1 MSAFA
6 VESDEDER
14 KCSSNATSATSII
27 TDKEIEEVIRETL
40 NAENKPSELHLQD
53 KIEDLEFELDCYKE
67 NNKDIEKR
75 IKALRLLLNAFDYSR
90 FSGDNKVYLTK
101 IIQKMKYL
109 IT

>member
-6 VESDEDER
+6 VGSDEEER
-14 KCSSNATSATSII
+14 KCSSYATSAII
-27 TDKEIEEVIRETL
+27 TDKEIEEVIHETL
-40 NAENKPSELHLQD
+40 NEENKPSELHLQD

-75 IKALRLLLNAFDYSR
+75 IRALRLLLNAFDYSR